1 MCSSAVV
8 VDQDELRYGT
18 LMTTWIHGTELSA
31 VYYNANQLNVYYLSF
46 AMAISNV
53 LAPRVHRMVALQ
65 HPHP

>member
-1 MCSSAVV
+1 MFIAVV
-8 VDQDELRYGT
+8 VDQVNYGIGT

-53 LAPRVHRMVALQ
+53 LAPPSTPHGGLQ